1 MELIPKAKLQDEAIR
16 EPEVCFF
23 NKTIGVKMIKSM
35 TGYGRVETTGQDR
48 NIVVE
53 IKSVNHRFLEIS
65 LRMPQALFP
74 LELEFKKKIGE
85 KVKRGR
91 IEIFIRLE
99 AQSTNTPGA
108 IINLEVARNY
118 FAALQRLKNELGLTE
133 EIGLKTLVGFR
144 DIFSQ
149 PADTEIDPDI
159 IKQIAAALEEA
170 LDLLIRMRQEE
181 GVAIYQDMVQRLD
194 SIKGILATINA
205 RSPQVIVEYQKR
217 LTERIKELTA
227 GFALDESRLAQ
238 EAAILADKSDITEE
252 IVRMHSHINQFV
264 ELLQSVDA
272 EGKKIDF
279 LLQEMNREINT
290 IGSKSNDA
298 EIARQVIEAKS
309 ELSRLREQAQN
320 IE

>member
-1 MELIPKAKLQDEAIR
+1 
-16 EPEVCFF
+16 
-23 NKTIGVKMIKSM
+23 MIKSM

-53 IKSVNHRFLEIS
+53 FKSVNHRFLEIS
-65 LRMPQALFP
+65 MRMPQALSP

-85 KVKRGR
+85 KIKRGR
-91 IEIFIRLE
+91 VEVFIRLE
-99 AQSTNTPGA
+99 AGSTNAAEA
-108 IINLEVARNY
+108 IVNLDIARNY
-118 FAALQRLKNELGLTE
+118 FAALQRLKNEFGLTE

-149 PADTEIDPDI
+149 PAETEIQPDVL
-159 IKQIAAALEEA
+159 KKIAAALEEA
-170 LDLLIRMRQEE
+170 LDMLVSMRREE
-181 GVAIYQDMVQRLD
+181 GLAIYQDMKQRLD
-194 SIKGILATINA
+194 LIKSILETIND
-205 RSPQVIVEYQKR
+205 RSPQVILEYQRR
-217 LTERIKELTA
+217 LAERIKELTA
-227 GFALDESRLAQ
+227 GCVIDESRLAQ

-252 IVRMHSHINQFV
+252 IVRMRSHIGQFV
-264 ELLQSVDA
+264 TLLQSAEA

-298 EIARQVIEAKS
+298 ETARQVIEAKS
-309 ELSRLREQAQN
+309 ELGKLREQAQN